1 MMRLCDRLYVSGSA
15 SFCGLNNCPC
25 PRTCELYQPRR
36 ETWEF
41 ASMEWW
47 ELALYDAL
55 ENVSVDTR
63 SADDLPR

>member
-15 SFCGLNNCPC
+15 SFCGLNDRSC
-25 PRTCELYQPRR
+25 PRTCELYWPRR

-41 ASMEWW
+41 APMEPW

-55 ENVSVDTR
+55 EKVNLE
-63 SADDLPR
+63 ALNDLSR